1 MSTFY
6 NQNIHSENLLETNSW
21 RTYRDSWPDSTHYM
35 DPTHAFFNV
44 FDGTNQAV
52 FMPDATALNLG
63 HEYFFAN
70 DSTGTVNTYTA
81 DGTFLVALGANSRS
95 FFFLN
100 DNTTSAGD
108 WIYLATSA
116 ATSASY
122 SIYGFYGGNANTG
135 RILEIYPGEASD
147 DAPYIVVS
155 PIAIV
160 AMTLGA
166 TTPTT
171 GLSTVGVFKTT
182 DTVNP
187 VAEISLPTTQSTI
200 LTDLFY
206 PLDGG
211 DQIFFRVTAGT
222 ILKPY
227 ITLYFAGI

>member
-6 NQNIHSENLLETNSW
+6 NQNIHSEFLLETNSW
-21 RTYRDSWPDSTHYM
+21 RTQRDSWTDATHVM
-35 DPTHAFFNV
+35 DPSHAFFNV
-44 FDGTNQAV
+44 FDGTNEAV
-52 FMPDATALNLG
+52 YLTDATGLNVG

-70 DSTGTVNTYTA
+70 DTTNTVNTYTY
-81 DGTFLVALGANSRS
+81 DGTFLTSLGANSRS

-108 WIYLATSA
+108 WIYLASSA
-116 ATSASY
+116 ATAASY
-122 SIYGFYGGNANTG
+122 SIYGFYGGNANVG

-155 PIAIV
+155 PLAIV

-166 TTPTT
+166 TTPNT
-171 GLSTVGVFKTT
+171 GTSTVGVFKTT

-187 VAEISLPTTQSTI
+187 VATISLVNSQSAI

-206 PLDGG
+206 PFDAG

-227 ITLYFAGI
+227 ITLYFAGL